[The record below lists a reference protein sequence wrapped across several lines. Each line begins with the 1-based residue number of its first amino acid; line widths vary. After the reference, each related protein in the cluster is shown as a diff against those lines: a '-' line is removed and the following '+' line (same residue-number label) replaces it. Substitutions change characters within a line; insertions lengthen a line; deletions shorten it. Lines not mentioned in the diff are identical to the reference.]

1 MIMAIKKREDVLLQ
15 FMLALSTNAA
25 CDSDHDILLRNM
37 AYAVFR
43 QAEALTDQYFEKV

>member
-25 CDSDHDILLRNM
+25 CDYDQDVMLRNM

-43 QAEALTDQYFEKV
+43 QAEALTDKYFEKV